1 MSDLN
6 RKLTDQQKEAE
17 QLKQQLEQQREESKR
32 LTTETERLLQLV
44 QMSQEE
50 QAQKE
55 KQIMDLQQ

>member
-1 MSDLN
+1 MN
-6 RKLTDQQKEAE
+6 RKLTDTQKEADQVKQ
-17 QLKQQLEQQREESKR
+17 QLKQSEEESRR
-32 LTTETERLLQLV
+32 LTAETERLLQLV

>member
-1 MSDLN
+1 MN
-6 RKLTDQQKEAE
+6 RKLGETQKEAD
-17 QLKQQLEQQREESKR
+17 QLKQQLKTSDEESKR
-32 LTTETERLLQLV
+32 LAAETERLLQLV